1 MFDKIHFY
9 SYNPNSTSIPYE
21 LKEENYHM
29 GNLVIVS
36 NAEQAIMFNK
46 EVACRCYIP
55 ERIGIYLRAEDI
67 KSWTDVSE
75 RFGVVANFVN
85 KFSREICG

>member
-9 SYNPNSTSIPYE
+9 RYNPNSTSIPYE
-21 LKEENYHM
+21 LTEADYFR

-36 NAEQAIMFNK
+36 NAEQAVKFNK
-46 EVACRCYIP
+46 EVVGWCYIP
-55 ERIGIYLRAEDI
+55 ERIGIYLKED
-67 KSWTDVSE
+67 KKPWTDVSE

>member
-46 EVACRCYIP
+46 EVAGRCYIP
-55 ERIGIYLRAEDI
+55 ERIGIYLREDKI
-67 KSWTDVSE
+67 WFDMSE